1 MTPTTQ
7 LDPLLYLAL
16 ALYNTRG
23 GYAVLLGSGVSR
35 GAGIATGW
43 EIVEDLIRMVASLEG
58 GDAPGKAAANA
69 ESWYKERFGEPPSYS
84 KVLERLAATPSERRE
99 LLRPYFEPT
108 AEERERGL
116 KVPTKAHRALARLV
130 RDGIVRVI
138 LTTNFD
144 PLQETAIRD
153 EGISP
158 AVLSTPDA
166 IRGMMPLHLSPATVI
181 KLNGDYLDT
190 RAKNTVGELA
200 KYNPAV
206 DALLDRVLDEYGLV
220 VCGWSAT
227 WDDALRRAVLRA
239 KNRRFSTFWAL
250 RGEPTVEAR
259 ELIDHR
265 QAQVI
270 EIESADQFFDTV
282 AEKVATLESFRQ
294 PHPLSTAV
302 AVATL
307 KRYLPSSENRIRLSD
322 LVESEITRLMDTV
335 RPLINVSVQ
344 PEPKLVF
351 DAMQK
356 IEAASETVATL
367 LATGAYWGEEHHR
380 ELWVR
385 ALTQLGSLAGPE
397 TWRGVT
403 FYDPWVEL
411 LRYPAQLAF
420 YSAGMGALVR
430 GKAGDEVAADLIL
443 LPQLRLGLNGEVYS
457 PAMRLNV
464 YEAVDDRI
472 ARQAIPGSERMYTAM
487 SDHLFGVV
495 RPFVR
500 AIIPEDAV
508 YEDLFDRFEYLV
520 ALAFADTRM
529 REQHFG
535 FWAPVGRLAWRWERI
550 FPPQKSQADKIADEI
565 QREGLNWLFLRRG
578 LFDGSL
584 EPLAKAQAGIK
595 EVISRR
601 GQ

>member
-1 MTPTTQ
+1 
-7 LDPLLYLAL
+7 
-16 ALYNTRG
+16 
-23 GYAVLLGSGVSR
+23 
-35 GAGIATGW
+35 
-43 EIVEDLIRMVASLEG
+43 MVASLEG
-58 GDAPGKAAANA
+58 GDAPGKAAANP
-69 ESWYKERFGEPPSYS
+69 ETWYRDRFGEPPSYS
-84 KVLERLAATPSERRE
+84 KVLERLAATPTERRE

-108 AEERERGL
+108 DEERERGL
-116 KVPTKAHRALARLV
+116 KIPTKAHRALARLV
-130 RDGIVRVI
+130 RDGIIRVI

-166 IRGMMPLHLSPATVI
+166 IRGMIPLHLAAATVI

-190 RAKNTVGELA
+190 RAKNTVGELS

-227 WDDALRRAVLRA
+227 WDDALRRAVLRT

-250 RGEPTVEAR
+250 RSEPTAEAR

-270 EIESADQFFDTV
+270 EIESADQFFDAV
-282 AEKVATLESFRQ
+282 AEKVKTLETFRQ

-302 AVATL
+302 AVATM
-307 KRYLPSSENRIRLSD
+307 KRYLPSSENRIRLHD
-322 LVESEITRLMDTV
+322 LIDDECVRLVDTA
-335 RPLINVSVQ
+335 RPLITLNVS
-344 PEPKLVF
+344 PEPKSLVF
-351 DAMQK
+351 DAMRK

-367 LATGAYWGEEHHR
+367 FATGTYWGEEQHR

-385 ALTQLGSLAGPE
+385 ALTRLGSLAGPE

-403 FYDPWVEL
+403 FYDVWVEL

-420 YSAGMGALVR
+420 YAGGLGALAR
-430 GKAGDEVAADLIL
+430 GKAGEEVTADLIL
-443 LPQLRLGLNGEVYS
+443 LPQLRLGLNGEIYS

-464 YEAVDDRI
+464 HEAVDDRI
-472 ARQAIPGSERMYTAM
+472 ARQAIPGRERNISPM

-500 AIIPEDAV
+500 AVIPEDAV

-520 ALAFADTRM
+520 ALAYADTRM
-529 REQHFG
+529 REAHFG

-550 FPPQKSQADKIADEI
+550 FPPQKSQAQQIADEI
-565 QREGLNWLFLRRG
+565 EQQGVKWLLLRRG

-584 EPLAKAQAGIK
+584 ERITEAQAGIK
-595 EVISRR
+595 EILNRR

>member
-1 MTPTTQ
+1 MTFTAQ
-7 LDPLLYLAL
+7 LDPLLNLAL

-166 IRGMMPLHLSPATVI
+166 ILGMMPFHLSPATIV

-270 EIESADQFFDTV
+270 AIESADQFFDTV

-302 AVATL
+302 AVATM
-307 KRYLPSSENRIRLSD
+307 KRYLPSSENRIRLND
-322 LVESEITRLMDTV
+322 LVEDEIVRLMETV
-335 RPLINVSVQ
+335 RPLIKVSVEPQ
-344 PEPKLVF
+344 PALVF
-351 DAMQK
+351 DVMQK
-356 IEAASETVATL
+356 IEAATETVTTL

-385 ALTQLGSLAGPE
+385 ALTRLGSLAGPE

-403 FYDPWVEL
+403 FYDPWVQL

-420 YSAGMGALVR
+420 YSAGLSALAR

-457 PAMRLNV
+457 PAMKLNV

-472 ARQAIPGSERMYTAM
+472 ARQAIPKSERKYTAM
-487 SDHLFGVV
+487 SDHLFEVI

-500 AIIPEDAV
+500 AIIPEDAE
-508 YEDLFDRFEYLV
+508 YEDLFDRFEYLI
-520 ALAFADTRM
+520 ALAYADTRM
-529 REQHFG
+529 RSTHFG

>member
-1 MTPTTQ
+1 
-7 LDPLLYLAL
+7 
-16 ALYNTRG
+16 
-23 GYAVLLGSGVSR
+23 VSR

-43 EIVEDLIRMVASLEG
+43 EIVEDLIRMIASLEG
-58 GDAPGKAAANA
+58 GDAPAKAAANA
-69 ESWYKERFGEPPSYS
+69 EGWYKERFGEPPSYS
-84 KVLERLAATPSERRE
+84 KVLERLAATPTERRE

-108 AEERERGL
+108 DEERERGL
-116 KVPTKAHRALARLV
+116 KIPTKAHRALARLV

-166 IRGMMPLHLSPATVI
+166 IRGMVPLHLAPATII

-200 KYNPAV
+200 KYTPAV

-220 VCGWSAT
+220 VCGWSAA
-227 WDDALRRAVLRA
+227 WDDALRRAILRA

-250 RGEPTVEAR
+250 RGEPTVEAQ

-270 EIESADQFFDTV
+270 KIESADQFFDVV
-282 AEKVATLESFRQ
+282 AEKVATLETFRQ

-302 AVATL
+302 AVATM
-307 KRYLPSSENRIRLSD
+307 KRYLPSTENRIRLND
-322 LVESEITRLMDTV
+322 LVESEIVRLVDMV
-335 RPLINVSVQ
+335 RPLINVGVQ
-344 PEPKLVF
+344 PEPNLVYKT
-351 DAMQK
+351 MHQ
-356 IEAASETVATL
+356 IEAATETVATL
-367 LATGAYWGEEHHR
+367 LATGVYWGEEHHR

-385 ALTQLGSLAGPE
+385 ALTRLGNSAGPE
-397 TWRGVT
+397 AWRGVT
-403 FYDPWVEL
+403 FYDAWVHL
-411 LRYPAQLAF
+411 LRYPAQLVF
-420 YSAGMGALVR
+420 YSAGLAALAR
-430 GKAGDEVAADLIL
+430 GKAGEDVVADLLL
-443 LPQLRLGLNGEVYS
+443 LPQLRLGLNGEVYTPS
-457 PAMRLNV
+457 TALNV
-464 YEAVDDRI
+464 SEAVDHRL
-472 ARQAIPGSERMYTAM
+472 AQQAIPDSARRYTPV
-487 SDHLFGVV
+487 SDHLFTVV

-520 ALAFADTRM
+520 ALAYADTRAGG
-529 REQHFG
+529 FG

-550 FPPQKSQADKIADEI
+550 FPPQKSQAEVIGDEI
-565 QREGLNWLFLRRG
+565 QREGLSWLLLRRG
-578 LFDGSL
+578 LFGGD
-584 EPLAKAQAGIK
+584 LARLAEAQTGMK
-595 EVISRR
+595 ELIRRR
-601 GQ
+601 GM

>member
-1 MTPTTQ
+1 MTLPGQ
-7 LDPLLYLAL
+7 LDPLLNLAL

-23 GYAVLLGSGVSR
+23 GYAVLIGSGVSR

-58 GDAPGKAAANA
+58 GDAPAKAAANA
-69 ESWYKERFGEPPSYS
+69 ESWYKDRFGESPNYS
-84 KVLERLAATPSERRE
+84 KILERLGSTASERRE

-130 RDGIVRVI
+130 RDGTVRVI

-158 AVLSTPDA
+158 TVLSTPDA
-166 IRGMMPLHLSPATVI
+166 IRGMMPLHLSPVTVI

-190 RAKNTVGELA
+190 RAKNTTGELA
-200 KYNPAV
+200 KYHPAV
-206 DALLDRVLDEYGLV
+206 DALLGRVLDDYGLV

-227 WDDALRRAVLRA
+227 WDDALRRAILKT
-239 KNRRFSTFWAL
+239 KNRRFSTFWTL
-250 RGEPTVEAR
+250 RGEPTVESR
-259 ELIDHR
+259 ELIEHR

-270 EIESADQFFDTV
+270 QIDSADRFFDDV
-282 AEKVATLESFRQ
+282 AEKVATLEAFRR

-302 AVATL
+302 AIETL
-307 KRYLPSSENRIRLSD
+307 KRYLPSSENRIRLND
-322 LVESEITRLMDTV
+322 LVESEIVRLSNSV
-335 RPLINVSVQ
+335 RSLINVSVQ

-351 DAMQK
+351 EVMQQ
-356 IEAASETVATL
+356 IEAASETVASL
-367 LATGAYWGEEHHR
+367 LAVGAFWGEEHHR
-380 ELWVR
+380 AQWVR
-385 ALTQLGSLAGPE
+385 GLQQLGSLAGPE
-397 TWRGVT
+397 TWRGLT
-403 FYDPWVEL
+403 FYEAWVEL

-420 YSAGMGALVR
+420 YSSGLGALAR
-430 GKAGDEVAADLIL
+430 GNAGDEVAADLIL
-443 LPQLRLGLNGEVYS
+443 LPQLLFGLNGEVYS
-457 PAMRLNV
+457 PATGLNV
-464 YEAVDDRI
+464 YEAVDDRV
-472 ARQAIPGSERMYTAM
+472 ARQAIPGSERRYTAM
-487 SDHLFGVV
+487 SDHLYDAV

-500 AIIPEDAV
+500 TIIPENAV

-520 ALAFADTRM
+520 ALAYADSRM
-529 REQHFG
+529 RQNLG
-535 FWAPVGRLAWRWERI
+535 FWAPVGRIAWRWERI

-565 QREGLNWLFLRRG
+565 QREGLTWLYLRRG

-584 EPLAKAQAGIK
+584 ERIAEAQAGIR
-595 EVISRR
+595 EVMSRR